1 MAKSDEREFR
11 LRPREPATR
20 TERTKWASA
29 YKIIMHHARA
39 SSSRLRR
46 SAGKGL
52 GPNRIGPY
60 NQRCAVRVMYAKNA
74 TSGQWRAHGRYVA
87 RESAT
92 HDGDAK
98 AVGFDGHGESIDIA
112 ERLERWQK
120 AGDERLWKL
129 IVSPEFGDRADLKG
143 LTRDLLS
150 RMERDLGTPLQ
161 WVAAVHYNTEHPHVH
176 VALRGIGA
184 EGRSLHL
191 SRDYI
196 RQGIRCAAEDLCTRQ
211 LGYRTEFDAATA
223 QRREV
228 QEHRYTSLDRAIKR
242 DAVRPENGASTFFT
256 IVRDQNQ
263 DWGKRNA
270 RLTQQHITERLIALE
285 GMGLAERADPNIWR
299 VRGDFEDILRAMQRS
314 ADRQKMLAAHGV
326 LMSDERLP
334 LVVLDLR
341 RLTTL
346 EGRILV
352 HGEEDTGRQAGRS
365 YFMLEGTDGQVHYVY
380 YTPELE
386 AARSQGGLRTNSF
399 VQLRKLFSEGHP
411 VLKIDELG
419 DSESILRNTGY
430 LRETAQRL
438 IQGGLIP
445 QEDGWNGW
453 LGRYQKALSE
463 AAMPPELPRPVKQTE
478 RNGRRDHGR

>member
-1 MAKSDEREFR
+1 MTKNDEREFR
-11 LRPREPATR
+11 LRLRKPAAR
-20 TERTKWASA
+20 NERAKWASA
-29 YKIIMHHARA
+29 YKIIMHHART

-46 SAGKGL
+46 SAGRGS
-52 GPNRIGPY
+52 GPNRIKLHS
-60 NQRCAVRVMYAKNA
+60 QRCAIRVMYTKNA
-74 TSGQWRAHGRYVA
+74 ISGQWRAHGHYVA

-92 HDGDAK
+92 HGVDAK
-98 AVGFDGHGESIDIA
+98 AVGFDRNGESIEIA

-120 AGDERLWKL
+120 EGDERLWKL
-129 IVSPEFGDRADLKG
+129 IVSPEFGDRADLKV

-150 RMERDLGTPLQ
+150 RREKDLGTPLQ

-176 VALRGIGA
+176 VALRGMGA

-228 QEHRYTSLDRAIKR
+228 HEHRYTSLDRAIKR
-242 DAVRPENGASTFFT
+242 DAVWPENGPSAFLT
-256 IVRDQNQ
+256 IVRDQNR

-270 RLTQQHITERLIALE
+270 RITQQHITERLMALE
-285 GMGLAERADPNIWR
+285 GMGLAERVDPNIWR
-299 VRGDFEDILRAMQRS
+299 VRGDFEDILRSMQRS
-314 ADRQKMLAAHGV
+314 ADRQKMLVAHGV

-334 LVVLDLR
+334 LAVLDLR
-341 RLTTL
+341 RFTTL

-352 HGEEDTGRQAGRS
+352 HGEEDTGRQAGRG

-399 VQLRKLFSEGHP
+399 VRLRKLFTEGHP
-411 VLKIDELG
+411 VINIDELG
-419 DSESILRNTGY
+419 DSESILRN
-430 LRETAQRL
+430 
-438 IQGGLIP
+438 
-445 QEDGWNGW
+445 
-453 LGRYQKALSE
+453 KALWF
-463 AAMPPELPRPVKQTE
+463 AKTM
-478 RNGRRDHGR
+478 